1 MSNSKELDMLSDLAG
16 CDLPEVFYG
25 KNNFFALLPSSNF
38 MLHVS
43 PIDSVS
49 LSGFK
54 KRENYLRKNN
64 DT

>member
-25 KNNFFALLPSSNF
+25 KNNFFAILPSSNF

-49 LSGFK
+49 LSGF
-54 KRENYLRKNN
+54 
-64 DT
+64 